1 MHTMLKNVVYSLTYI
16 MFYLF
21 KQPCQPQWHVL
32 VTTMALQMKA
42 KYADVKYQEIQVTEF
57 K

>member
-1 MHTMLKNVVYSLTYI
+1 MLPDSKQALNSIASMHTMLKNVVYSLTYI

-42 KYADVKYQEIQVTEF
+42 K
-57 K
+57 